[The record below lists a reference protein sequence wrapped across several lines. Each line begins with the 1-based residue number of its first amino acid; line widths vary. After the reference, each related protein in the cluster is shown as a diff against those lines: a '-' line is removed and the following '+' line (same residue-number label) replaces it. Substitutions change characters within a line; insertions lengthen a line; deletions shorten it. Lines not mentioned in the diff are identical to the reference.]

1 MANNSTNKTEFAGWS
16 GYTNVLSGSTPY
28 SFFNNKPQQMSSPN
42 PSLIVGPININKN
55 RPKNSQVTPGVK
67 QTPVGQPKTQPNPVF
82 NNGAKLGVKPTMVS
96 NLNTLSLNLPY
107 TAGTVDTS
115 FPNGNS
121 TGFNNNVL
129 DSKVQSDGKILVVG
143 EFDYYEY
150 SGTSYYAPNFIRLN
164 SDGSPDMDFYY
175 TFQAWDNGYYLNNT
189 VRTVDI
195 QSDGKILIG
204 GDFTYYYE
212 NTTWYSPRIMR
223 FNSNGT
229 FDDTFNVGD
238 GFSDTVYKIVVQ
250 PDDKILVA
258 GYFYQY
264 NNTDNW
270 RIIRLTTYGS
280 PDSTFNTG
288 NGINWDD
295 YGIVYDIA
303 LQTDGK
309 IILGGDFYNYDGFN
323 SNYIVRINS
332 NGSHDNTFVVGDGF
346 NDTVRALAL
355 QSDGKVIVGGYFN
368 DYNNINLYD
377 GYIVR
382 LKTNGDLDTRF
393 GLGLNNTVYALKVQS
408 DDKILVGGD
417 MGTFYID
424 NNNSLSI
431 DELVRFHSD
440 CTFDYSFYYGELF
453 NSSVYSITLDSNN
466 KIYVGGNFTENVGS
480 NPNFVL
486 NYFGRLNNSVLEY
499 PYTYVVEDCENPL
512 SDSPIYYT
520 VGSNVSLSSN
530 DAFSFKKLSNPS
542 VTVCGTLTDIY
553 PSMNIDYELISI
565 YNNCDSAL
573 FANAKVA
580 VTSDMLDFGEGY
592 NLLVDSK
599 YVIGDILYV
608 DLVFDFIGGPT
619 FIKTVVKIDNF
630 APVVGPPG
638 YFSSAI
644 IPYKPYESVTEAVIA
659 NGIHYEVKDT
669 CETDSISHYPLIHK
683 EWYGNTSILLPSF
696 GTIPCKE
703 VVNVLTFAPYSLISG
718 GTEEMFSVVEFTDC
732 DECLTKM
739 GKTGVLDTTLYNND
753 FDGFVYTMVEQPD
766 GKILVGGNFN
776 EVNSIV
782 RGSLVRLNSDGTVD
796 ETLNQVYCN
805 EPVWSTKTPF
815 VGTAS
820 GSIYFDGTPLCKLS
834 VNTDQTVWDLGNN
847 NVTFEWFQYFTGD
860 LSHGLNPTAFD
871 YLSNDLRVYF
881 SQGYVTVVID
891 GDDYSYPLNTT
902 INDVWCHIAVT
913 RYYDPEEDL
922 YIWRVFQNGMQL
934 GQFNYS
940 FSFNQ
945 NDPLLIGNTSN
956 PYSNRGF
963 KGYITNFRVNNGA
976 ALYTEDFT
984 VPTEPLNPN
993 YNPDGSNTVL
1003 CLSVNNESDYILDNS
1018 DDEIPTSVNSPDY
1031 FTNVGFDSYIRAIAL
1046 QDDGKI
1052 LVGGNFNYYNNSLA
1066 GKIIRLNPDGSIDNS
1081 FTFGNEFNGTV
1092 RAIGVQTDGKI
1103 VVGGDFNYYYGYY
1116 CNHIIRLNSDGTPD
1130 ETFVTGD
1137 GFDGSVFTV
1146 NIEPSYNP
1154 HSDWGLPVYDTI
1166 IIGGWFD
1173 NYNNTESRGVAHL
1186 SHTGELLNTFGVGF
1200 NYSDGGTPRVNQI
1213 LKQDDGKLVFVGGAD
1228 GGNLIDYQGTNTPR
1242 NIIRLVNNTM
1252 GQFIIDETFNVPP
1265 FYYGEGGF
1273 NNGNS
1278 LSITQ
1283 QSDGKLIVGGNF
1295 YQYID
1300 NNGVHNNLYN
1310 IVRLNTDGSY
1320 DSTFSMG
1327 EGFGGQVNKVLL
1339 LSDGKLLTGG
1349 RYSNPEPTDY
1359 LTRLYTVSYTH
1370 LTLPTTSRV

>member
-1 MANNSTNKTEFAGWS
+1 
-16 GYTNVLSGSTPY
+16 
-28 SFFNNKPQQMSSPN
+28 
-42 PSLIVGPININKN
+42 
-55 RPKNSQVTPGVK
+55 
-67 QTPVGQPKTQPNPVF
+67 
-82 NNGAKLGVKPTMVS
+82 
-96 NLNTLSLNLPY
+96 
-107 TAGTVDTS
+107 
-115 FPNGNS
+115 
-121 TGFNNNVL
+121 
-129 DSKVQSDGKILVVG
+129 
-143 EFDYYEY
+143 
-150 SGTSYYAPNFIRLN
+150 
-164 SDGSPDMDFYY
+164 
-175 TFQAWDNGYYLNNT
+175 
-189 VRTVDI
+189 
-195 QSDGKILIG
+195 
-204 GDFTYYYE
+204 
-212 NTTWYSPRIMR
+212 
-223 FNSNGT
+223 
-229 FDDTFNVGD
+229 
-238 GFSDTVYKIVVQ
+238 
-250 PDDKILVA
+250 
-258 GYFYQY
+258 
-264 NNTDNW
+264 
-270 RIIRLTTYGS
+270 
-280 PDSTFNTG
+280 
-288 NGINWDD
+288 
-295 YGIVYDIA
+295 
-303 LQTDGK
+303 
-309 IILGGDFYNYDGFN
+309 
-323 SNYIVRINS
+323 
-332 NGSHDNTFVVGDGF
+332 
-346 NDTVRALAL
+346 
-355 QSDGKVIVGGYFN
+355 
-368 DYNNINLYD
+368 
-377 GYIVR
+377 
-382 LKTNGDLDTRF
+382 
-393 GLGLNNTVYALKVQS
+393 
-408 DDKILVGGD
+408 
-417 MGTFYID
+417 
-424 NNNSLSI
+424 
-431 DELVRFHSD
+431 
-440 CTFDYSFYYGELF
+440 
-453 NSSVYSITLDSNN
+453 
-466 KIYVGGNFTENVGS
+466 
-480 NPNFVL
+480 
-486 NYFGRLNNSVLEY
+486 
-499 PYTYVVEDCENPL
+499 
-512 SDSPIYYT
+512 
-520 VGSNVSLSSN
+520 
-530 DAFSFKKLSNPS
+530 
-542 VTVCGTLTDIY
+542 
-553 PSMNIDYELISI
+553 MNIDYELISI

-608 DLVFDFIGGPT
+608 DLVFDFIGGPA

-644 IPYKPYESVTEAVIA
+644 IPYKPYESVTEAVIT

-683 EWYGNTSILLPSF
+683 EWYNNTSILLPSF

-703 VVNVLTFAPYSLISG
+703 VVNVLTFAPYFLISG
-718 GTEEMFSVVEFTDC
+718 GTEELFSVVEFTDC

-753 FDGFVYTMVEQPD
+753 FNGFVYTMVEQPD

-834 VNTDQTVWDLGNN
+834 VNTDQNVWDLGNN

-922 YIWRVFQNGMQL
+922 YIWRVFQNGIQL

-963 KGYITNFRVNNGA
+963 KGYITNFRVNNGNA
-976 ALYTEDFT
+976 IYTENFT

-993 YNPDGSNTVL
+993 YTPGNTVL
-1003 CLSVNNESDYILDNS
+1003 CLSVNNEADYILDNC

-1137 GFDGSVFTV
+1137 GFDGSVFTL

-1200 NYSDGGTPRVNQI
+1200 NYGDGGTPRVNQI
-1213 LKQDDGKLVFVGGAD
+1213 LKQADGKLVFVGGAD
-1228 GGNLIDYQGTNTPR
+1228 GGNLIDYQGTNTSR

-1359 LTRLYTVSYTH
+1359 LTRLYIGEEYKLYEFTECNGDLGYTYLPNTFSGSTGMNNVFSATPITYELISTDGLDLIFDGNNDDDNYPVTFPTPFDITFLGTNYTSVNVSTNPYITFGDGGNPDACCFDIPNQIPSDVSLPGVFVSFQCDIPHSPGDYDSDLLQLYTGLTDGGNTLVIKYFGRDHCNDVKLINYTYRFYKDNSDYFDLLIDENTLFFNDDPTGGVSNGVDETWITTFNSAGGNAYRIGYSPNSTSIKANLDVTPTFCGVVGSETNVLIKTGGQGGSMYFDGTDGNVVTVDYNVAMDLDYDSWTIEWFQYYTSTDTCCSRVFDIGSFPNEHIGVSLENGSIVVWIERPSGYQFSYTLNDAIFNTWSH
-1370 LTLPTTSRV
+1370 FAISSEDIGGNQRRIRVFQNGVELGSFQIITVDMNNFDGPTLLPLIIGGMGNGQNAFQGYITNFRWNKGTCYYTSNFNVPTTPLTVDGSELLLLATNSTDLIYDSSETQTVNQNNVTWSELNPFGTMVNLFSSDGLNSYVDCDTCTSTMLYKATTLVRSLTNTPYVQRMLLTKNDIDNINNNGPIFTFIMAPNMEQSPLAYELLNYYL